1 MTKYGQA
8 AIEAV
13 KLLEKG
19 FCHNPKDAWGHLQ
32 KRFLEKVQQAKKG
45 CPKGAFLGLCE
56 EGLIKGVKEGHY
68 CDSIKNKEYAVK
80 AVEAIKHNPE
90 LTNNKSKLWDY
101 VVGSNKAQNNQM
113 DVVIALWE
121 RGYIND

>member
-19 FCHNPKDAWGHLQ
+19 FCHKPKDAWDQSTKMIFGKGTASQ
-32 KRFLEKVQQAKKG
+32 KKG

-68 CDSIKNKEYAVK
+68 CDSIKNKEYTVK

-90 LTNNKSKLWDY
+90 LQII
-101 VVGSNKAQNNQM
+101 KANCGIM
-113 DVVIALWE
+113 
-121 RGYIND
+121 